1 MRILKDR
8 NFKSSLFSEIS
19 KITGIVYKV
28 NDFSI
33 TVSFNELEDSK
44 LEHVIFSKYGV
55 ETDHHISVTQ

>member
-44 LEHVIFSKYGV
+44 LEHVIFS
-55 ETDHHISVTQ
+55 